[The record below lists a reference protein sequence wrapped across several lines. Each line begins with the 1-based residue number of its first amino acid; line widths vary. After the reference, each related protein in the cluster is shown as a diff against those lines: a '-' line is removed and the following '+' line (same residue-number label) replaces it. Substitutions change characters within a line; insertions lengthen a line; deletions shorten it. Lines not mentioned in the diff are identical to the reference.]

1 MSAVSPKTRMMVS
14 PVFRLNFS
22 MPMCAENTDLRNLIF
37 GVIVEMKADGSLGV
51 WKAQY
56 IDDAIAEK
64 EP

>member
-1 MSAVSPKTRMMVS
+1 MMMFS
-14 PVFRLNFS
+14 VFRLNFS

-37 GVIVEMKADGSLGV
+37 GVIVEMKSDGSLDV